1 MTFDTDNVQTRRRE
15 KQNYKSGICEALQ
28 LECRPTPRQSFS
40 AHDTSG
46 ATENA
51 GVKNTGV

>member
-1 MTFDTDNVQTRRRE
+1 MYKREEEKNKTR
-15 KQNYKSGICEALQ
+15 KGGIYEALQ